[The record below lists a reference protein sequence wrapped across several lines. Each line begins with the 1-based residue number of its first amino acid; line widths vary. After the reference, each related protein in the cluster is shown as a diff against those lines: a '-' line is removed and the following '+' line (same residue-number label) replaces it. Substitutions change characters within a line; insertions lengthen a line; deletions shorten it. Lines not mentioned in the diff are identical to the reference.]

1 MRLDYIVKNL
11 FLMVTAIGQ
20 RYQDLRTNG
29 FLKIVSES
37 GIEPRVIYPRGK
49 PVEVGKFA
57 FVIHPL
63 EASHLFKHPILKYFK
78 FLPESWIEWLAF
90 QFGPPIYR
98 SKVTGARSST
108 GKELEGWLY
117 ALTGT
122 PKMLM
127 NARPE
132 RIYKQILRVAKWS
145 EKAGAKILGL
155 GAFTSIV
162 GDAGVTIAK
171 RTDIAITSGNSY
183 TVASTLET
191 AKQVCL
197 KMGHDQ
203 ENFSCMLIGATGSI
217 GKACSRLIAF
227 VAKRVHLVA
236 PNLEKLLE
244 LQKTI
249 QAENPGTEVTIA
261 TRSDEHISDADLVIT
276 TTTARGGKLIDFE
289 AVKPGAVICDVA
301 RPLDIKEADAA
312 SRPDILVI
320 ESGELEVPGVV
331 SFGSD
336 IGLPPKTAYAC
347 LSETM
352 ILAMEGKYED
362 YTLGRNLEIDRVKEI
377 YKLGKKHGFKLAA
390 IRSFGRV
397 VNDPEI
403 DLVRGR
409 AAEHRR
415 HMANNSVEVPLTP
428 PVSRLPTQPM
438 SPE

>member
-1 MRLDYIVKNL
+1 MFQLLMNL
-11 FLMVTAIGQ
+11 FPKVPASGPC
-20 RYQDLRTNG
+20 YQSFGTNE
-29 FLKIVSES
+29 FLNRASES
-37 GIEPRVIYPRGK
+37 GIESEVIFPQGK
-49 PVEVGKFA
+49 PEDVGKFA

-63 EASHLFKHPILKYFK
+63 EASHLFRHPLLKYFK
-78 FLPESWIEWLAF
+78 FLPDYWVEWLAF

-98 SKVTGARSST
+98 SKVIGARSST

-132 RIYKQILRVAKWS
+132 RIYKQILRIAEWS
-145 EKAGAKILGL
+145 DKVGAKILGL
-155 GAFTSIV
+155 GAFTSVV
-162 GDAGVTIAK
+162 GDAGITIAN
-171 RTDIAITSGNSY
+171 RTDMAITSGNSY
-183 TVASTLET
+183 TVAATLEA

-197 KMGHDQ
+197 KMGHNQ
-203 ENFSCMLIGATGSI
+203 EDFSCMVIGATGSI
-217 GKACSRLIAF
+217 GKVCSRLIAS

-236 PNLEKLLE
+236 PNREKLIE
-244 LQKTI
+244 LQKI
-249 QAENPGTEVTIA
+249 ILAENPGTDVTIA
-261 TRSDEHISDADLVIT
+261 TNSSEYISDADLVIT
-276 TTTARGGKLIDFE
+276 STTARGGKLIDFD
-289 AVKPGAVICDVA
+289 AVKSGAVICDVA

-312 SRPDILVI
+312 SRPDVLVI
-320 ESGELEVPGVV
+320 ESGELDVPGVV
-331 SFGSD
+331 DFGSD

-397 VNDPEI
+397 VNDTDI
-403 DLVRGR
+403 DKVREY
-409 AAEHRR
+409 ATERR
-415 HMANNSVEVPLTP
+415 RRMAS
-428 PVSRLPTQPM
+428 
-438 SPE
+438 